1 MADNQ
6 KTPFIRKL
14 QFLMDRDDKKIPEI
28 SEKTGIPVTTIYNW
42 FNRNDDNPKKD
53 ILEKLARF
61 FDVSL
66 YYLTID
72 SCNEPSTFDGEPK
85 KSSTKNSD
93 LKDILELLLQL
104 KQEDLVEVK
113 DYLTYKVTKKDNEN

>member
-1 MADNQ
+1 MSDDQ
-6 KTPFIRKL
+6 RTPFIRKL

-28 SEKTGIPVTTIYNW
+28 SEKTGIPTTTIYNW

-53 ILEKLARF
+53 NLEKLARF

-72 SCNEPSTFDGEPK
+72 SCDEPSTFNGEPK
-85 KSSTKNSD
+85 KSNNND
-93 LKDILELLLQL
+93 NNLKDILELLLQL
-104 KQEDLVEVK
+104 EPKELVEIK
-113 DYLTYKVTKKDNEN
+113 DYLTYKITKKDNEN

>member
-1 MADNQ
+1 MSDDQ
-6 KTPFIRKL
+6 RTPFIRKL

-28 SEKTGIPVTTIYNW
+28 SEKTGIPTTTIYNW

-53 ILEKLARF
+53 NLEKLARF

-72 SCNEPSTFDGEPK
+72 SCDEPSTFNGEPK
-85 KSSTKNSD
+85 NPNHND
-93 LKDILELLLQL
+93 NHLKDILELLLQL
-104 KQEDLVEVK
+104 DSKDLVELK
-113 DYLTYKVTKKDNEN
+113 DYITYKITKKDNEN

>member
-1 MADNQ
+1 MSENQ

-28 SEKTGIPVTTIYNW
+28 SEKTGIPSTTIYNW

-53 ILEKLARF
+53 NLEKLARF

-72 SCNEPSTFDGEPK
+72 SCNEPSTFDGKTNE
-85 KSSTKNSD
+85 SSNNDSI

-104 KQEDLVEVK
+104 KQEDLVELK
-113 DYLTYKVTKKDNEN
+113 DYITYKVKKNDNEN